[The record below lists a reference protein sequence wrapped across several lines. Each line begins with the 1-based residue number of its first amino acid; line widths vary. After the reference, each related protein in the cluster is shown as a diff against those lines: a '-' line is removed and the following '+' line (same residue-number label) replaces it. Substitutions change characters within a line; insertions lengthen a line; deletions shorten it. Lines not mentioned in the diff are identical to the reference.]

1 MTRSYFGR
9 NTAQHFERLA
19 LACLLEAPRHSTI
32 AGPINL
38 FSVKIDLICLVFS
51 EIHRIGR
58 HSNYIHDRDEDSN
71 GSLSHLL
78 RFVSALSIA
87 GDGRMG
93 SAVGKPAVK
102 NYETLHI
109 PPPSSTEVLTELARL
124 LMEEKTRNGGGG
136 PETAAA
142 GDGSGV
148 DPDPGT
154 PNEGEKEPEKE
165 VPTQFHKRPDC
176 AFFMKT
182 GTCKFG
188 PSCRDRIRRVCLVI
202 IGELYGLD
210 RRSGRRT
217 TGKMLS
223 FYNGTLVTGF
233 IHCRTSSNK
242 KAAGL
247 KSPSMPS
254 YPFQKNDMGKQK
266 GPPFKKVDKVEL
278 QTSSRRL
285 EQEDSKIAEKRSNE
299 AISGKTGIIECKFY
313 TTPGGCKYGNSCK
326 YAHFPKKIEVTPI
339 VLNFLGLPIRPG
351 MKECPYY
358 MRTGNCKY
366 TVNCK
371 YHHPNPTI
379 ATDEQG
385 ALPDC
390 QIIGSERH
398 IALGVSGPPAI
409 PIPAQGTFYVPTPL
423 TVASPSYFPEP
434 NLHPQVFPFH
444 SSSQFNDYQIDAD
457 EFRKAKQTTVRIL
470 DHHPKVHLQ

>member
-1 MTRSYFGR
+1 MSSRGATSFT
-9 NTAQHFERLA
+9 N
-19 LACLLEAPRHSTI
+19 

-102 NYETLHI
+102 NYETIHI
-109 PPPSSTEVLTELARL
+109 PPPGSTEVLTELARL

-142 GDGSGV
+142 GDGAGV

-210 RRSGRRT
+210 SQVW
-217 TGKMLS
+217 S
-223 FYNGTLVTGF
+223 
-233 IHCRTSSNK
+233 
-242 KAAGL
+242 
-247 KSPSMPS
+247 KSDGENAQ
-254 YPFQKNDMGKQK
+254 FQKNDMGKQK

-285 EQEDSKIAEKRSNE
+285 EQEDSKITEKRSNE

>member
-1 MTRSYFGR
+1 
-9 NTAQHFERLA
+9 
-19 LACLLEAPRHSTI
+19 
-32 AGPINL
+32 
-38 FSVKIDLICLVFS
+38 
-51 EIHRIGR
+51 
-58 HSNYIHDRDEDSN
+58 
-71 GSLSHLL
+71 
-78 RFVSALSIA
+78 
-87 GDGRMG
+87 MG

-102 NYETLHI
+102 NYETIHI
-109 PPPSSTEVLTELARL
+109 PPPGSTEVLTELARL

-142 GDGSGV
+142 GDGAGV

-188 PSCRDRIRRVCLVI
+188 PSCRFNHPA
-202 IGELYGLD
+202 
-210 RRSGRRT
+210 RRT
-217 TGKMLS
+217 KPRVWSKSDGENAQDATGKPKEPPLKKVEQTEKKMNIS
-223 FYNGTLVTGF
+223 IISDDKVEKQ
-233 IHCRTSSNK
+233 TSSRRLEQEDCK
-242 KAAGL
+242 
-247 KSPSMPS
+247 
-254 YPFQKNDMGKQK
+254 FQKNDMGKQK

-285 EQEDSKIAEKRSNE
+285 EQEDSKITEKRSNE